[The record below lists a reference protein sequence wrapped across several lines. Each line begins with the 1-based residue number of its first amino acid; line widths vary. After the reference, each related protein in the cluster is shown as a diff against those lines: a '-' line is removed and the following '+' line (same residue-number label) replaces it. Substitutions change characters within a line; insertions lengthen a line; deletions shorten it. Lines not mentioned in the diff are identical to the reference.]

1 MDTMGK
7 RLRALRGDQDM
18 SQADV
23 EAATGVERSHLS
35 AIENDKGKPSLAS
48 ARALAQFF
56 GVSLEWLVEGRGPK
70 HMDPRTAAILAAL
83 DALPPDERESYLR
96 IIFERGSG
104 AADAA

>member
-1 MDTMGK
+1 
-7 RLRALRGDQDM
+7 M

-23 EAATGVERSHLS
+23 EAETGVERSHLS
-35 AIENDKGKPSLAS
+35 AIENDKGRPSLAS